1 MDHVVPVLE
10 GGGENIE
17 NLALACFHCNRRK
30 SNNRTANDPETST
43 VVSLFN
49 PRLQPWSE
57 HFTWSGD
64 GLYVMP
70 LTATGRATVVLLQLN
85 RERIVEIRRADV
97 EVRRHPPEGD
107 PVNR

>member
-10 GGGENIE
+10 GGGEHLE

-30 SNNRTANDPETST
+30 SNNQTATDPETSA

-49 PRLQPWSE
+49 PRLQRWSE
-57 HFTWSGD
+57 HFTWSED
-64 GLYVMP
+64 GLCVMP
-70 LTATGRATVVLLQLN
+70 QTATGRATVALLQLN
-85 RERIVEIRRADV
+85 RERIVEIRRVDV

-107 PVNR
+107 PIQR

>member
-1 MDHVVPVLE
+1 MDHVVPTLK
-10 GGGENIE
+10 GGGENFE

-30 SNNRTANDPETST
+30 SSNQTATDPETSE

-49 PRLQPWSE
+49 PRLQLWSE
-57 HFTWSGD
+57 HFTWSAD
-64 GLYVMP
+64 GLFVMP
-70 LTATGRATVVLLQLN
+70 RTASGRATVVLFQLN

-107 PVNR
+107 PIKR